1 MKRLRTPALGLL
13 SALLL
18 SACTLVPTDP
28 SPRVVDSADVPSGLL
43 NGAES
48 KQSAT
53 VSLWFFDG
61 QDRLVKRSARIQA
74 PLTISVLIA
83 QLALRVPRGLSTA
96 LPPKLVMSRAVI
108 RGAEATVVFTA
119 GFQSGNAVSVRA
131 TMQQLAATLR
141 DNYGI
146 STLNVTD
153 AATGR
158 TFTIDA
164 PTP

>member
-1 MKRLRTPALGLL
+1 MKRLRTPAVGLL

-48 KQSAT
+48 KQSAS

-61 QDRLVKRSARIQA
+61 QGRLVKRSARIQA
-74 PLTISVLIA
+74 PLTISALIA

-96 LPPKLVMSRAVI
+96 LPPKLAMSRAVI

-146 STLNVTD
+146 GTLNVTD

>member
-1 MKRLRTPALGLL
+1 MKRLRTPAVGLL

-48 KQSAT
+48 KQSAS

-61 QDRLVKRSARIQA
+61 QGRLVKRSARIQA
-74 PLTISVLIA
+74 PLTISALIA

-96 LPPKLVMSRAVI
+96 LPPKLAMSRAVI

-119 GFQSGNAVSVRA
+119 GFQSENAVSVRA

-146 STLNVTD
+146 GTLNVTD